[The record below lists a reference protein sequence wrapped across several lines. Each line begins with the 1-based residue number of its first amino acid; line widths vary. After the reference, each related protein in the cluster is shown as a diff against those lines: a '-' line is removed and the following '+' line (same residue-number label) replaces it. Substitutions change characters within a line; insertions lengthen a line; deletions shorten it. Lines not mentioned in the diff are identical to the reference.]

1 MPIAFTRPHV
11 WQKRSVLFG
20 SLAMLIGAVV
30 ALDLTP
36 APVLYRLA
44 LGLDLVIVSVL
55 AVLFFRLTRAG
66 LLVE

>member
-1 MPIAFTRPHV
+1 MPLTITRPQG
-11 WQKRSVLFG
+11 WRKRSVLLG

-44 LGLDLVIVSVL
+44 VGLDLVIVAAL
-55 AVLFFRLTRAG
+55 GVLFVRLTRTG
-66 LLVE
+66 LFAE

>member
-1 MPIAFTRPHV
+1 MPLTITRPQG
-11 WQKRSVLFG
+11 WRKRSVLFG

-44 LGLDLVIVSVL
+44 VGLDLVIVAAL
-55 AVLFFRLTRAG
+55 GVLFVRLTRAG
-66 LLVE
+66 MFAE

>member
-1 MPIAFTRPHV
+1 MPIAFTRPQV

-36 APVLYRLA
+36 APALYRIA
-44 LGLDLVIVSVL
+44 LGLDMVIVSAL
-55 AVLFFRLTRAG
+55 AVLFFRLTRSG
-66 LLVE
+66 LFAQ